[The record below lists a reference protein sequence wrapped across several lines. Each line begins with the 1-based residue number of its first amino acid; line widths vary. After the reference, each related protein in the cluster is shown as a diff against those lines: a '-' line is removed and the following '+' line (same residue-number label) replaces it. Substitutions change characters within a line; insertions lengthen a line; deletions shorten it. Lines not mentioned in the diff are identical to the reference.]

1 MKTKV
6 LLLALLSGF
15 IFTLSAQEYQPQIGY
30 STEPGYKTNF
40 MKNKAGDNWFISAGA
55 GMSIL
60 YGDQNSKADFKN
72 RLNVNP
78 NFSFGKWF
86 NPYLGLR
93 FAATG
98 GVLHGFEG
106 DNAQFMQHNK
116 YVMAHVD
123 FMWDVINFWGRYD
136 EKRVFRLIPWV
147 GVGYAQRFK
156 TSESNGS
163 IPRTESPSIN
173 FGLLTAFRLSER
185 LDLNIE
191 AQGAFLVEEWNR
203 YAGRCALIGVFGC
216 VGEGSEIS
224 NLKINCH
231 KSILSKDGFTQMD
244 YTFAGGLAAIVLPG
258 ATVKNCTVDARLVFD
273 GKKYTFAGNA
283 IGLNL
288 GTIDNVV
295 SASKVLP
302 VQKNKNADSHIGLI
316 TGYCG
321 KGSEVLSYGSYEGM
335 IPSGVDLADGE
346 WISVELYISSD
357 DAFFRKYVEMP
368 DENGDYAFRH
378 VALFQDEMI
387 SYVKTLIHK
396 NDNST
401 EILSTR
407 EIAFMPDNNVLNTKS
422 GNYVT
427 QVY

>member
-1 MKTKV
+1 MK
-6 LLLALLSGF
+6 
-15 IFTLSAQEYQPQIGY
+15 
-30 STEPGYKTNF
+30 
-40 MKNKAGDNWFISAGA
+40 
-55 GMSIL
+55 
-60 YGDQNSKADFKN
+60 KN
-72 RLNVNP
+72 RLSLVVMLCMLCLPGMITASKYETGTPADWNDVETPAGKGTAKKPWLITSTEQFQEIANDVLQG
-78 NFSFGKWF
+78 NSFAGQH
-86 NPYLGLR
+86 
-93 FAATG
+93 FALTNDIEASWIPVGT
-98 GVLHGFEG
+98 L
-106 DNAQFMQHNK
+106 DTP
-116 YVMAHVD
+116 
-123 FMWDVINFWGRYD
+123 
-136 EKRVFRLIPWV
+136 FR
-147 GVGYAQRFK
+147 
-156 TSESNGS
+156 GS
-163 IPRTESPSIN
+163 IDGRGHKISVTEDI
-173 FGLLTAFRLSER
+173 L
-185 LDLNIE
+185 
-191 AQGAFLVEEWNR
+191 WNR